1 MATTYL
7 CWFGS
12 GVDTGANIGSIAIVG
27 SGIGVVATTI
37 SVGVGSG
44 VDTGAN
50 IGSIAI
56 VGSGIG
62 VVATNISIGVGSGV
76 DTGTDIGLT
85 HYRRF
90 RRWYC
95 CRSSNSWLRS
105 MSR

>member
-1 MATTYL
+1 MP
-7 CWFGS
+7 
-12 GVDTGANIGSIAIVG
+12 IVG

-76 DTGTDIGLT
+76 A
-85 HYRRF
+85 Y
-90 RRWYC
+90 W
-95 CRSSNSWLRS
+95 N
-105 MSR
+105 

>member
-1 MATTYL
+1 MATTISVGV
-7 CWFGS
+7 GS

-62 VVATNISIGVGSGV
+62 VVATNISIGSGL
-76 DTGTDIGLT
+76 GGRKFWELGL
-85 HYRRF
+85 
-90 RRWYC
+90 
-95 CRSSNSWLRS
+95 LGG
-105 MSR
+105 